1 MPVSTSLGIKWLIP
15 GQREGKHKM
24 PLKNL
29 VSESNILKKDEDMSK
44 GNRSPLEGT
53 CTYQIWDNS
62 SIINA

>member
-1 MPVSTSLGIKWLIP
+1 
-15 GQREGKHKM
+15 M